1 MEKKKKE
8 SFIEKNKKQ
17 ILVIA
22 LALVLLLGGTYA
34 WLQLTL
40 NGTKTTRIEAGTLAL
55 TLDESASEGI
65 NVEDAFPVT
74 DQEGLA
80 TEAYTFSVENT
91 GNITSEYTI
100 YLDDEAISEE
110 DVRMEDS
117 IVKYSLT
124 KNGGEATTALV
135 STLTDRALT
144 EDNLIEAGT
153 TDTYTLRLW
162 IKDSAVNDDVQTT
175 KEDGTIIGKVFA
187 GRLRIEANQIK
198 E

>member
-1 MEKKKKE
+1 MEKKKE
-8 SFIEKNKKQ
+8 SFVEKNKKQ
-17 ILVIA
+17 LLVIA

-40 NGTKTTRIEAGTLAL
+40 TGTKTTRIEAGTLAL

-65 NVEDAFPVT
+65 NVEDAVPMT

-91 GNITSEYTI
+91 GNVLSEYTI

-124 KNGGEATTALV
+124 KNGGESTTALV

-175 KEDGTIIGKVFA
+175 KEDGAIIGKVFA
-187 GRLRIEANQIK
+187 GRLRIEASQIK

>member
-1 MEKKKKE
+1 MKKNKE
-8 SFIEKNKKQ
+8 NFAERNKKQ
-17 ILVIA
+17 LLVIA

-34 WLQLTL
+34 WLTLTL
-40 NGTKTTRIEAGTLAL
+40 NGTKKVRIEAGTLSL
-55 TLDESASEGI
+55 VLDEGNAI
-65 NVEDAFPVT
+65 NVEDSVPMS
-74 DQEGLA
+74 DIDGLA
-80 TEAYTFSVENT
+80 TTPYTFSLQNN
-91 GNITSEYTI
+91 GNVTSEYTI

-135 STLTDRALT
+135 STLTDRTLI
-144 EDNLIEAGT
+144 ENNQIEAGT

-187 GRLRIEANQIK
+187 GRLRIEASQIK